1 MITARRGQGYNGER
15 GIFVKTP
22 YSQEFVEE
30 LKMTVPKQWRGWD
43 ATTKEWFIHV
53 EGEGLLAAVLASTF
67 KRSLRTLLGEDQ
79 RREAPPPPPPPP
91 RQPPPRSEVARYF
104 EILHLL
110 ESAPDEVV
118 QAARKALAAKHHPDR
133 GGSTEQMA
141 RINDAVDRIDCWRRT
156 GCVREVRRRPA

>member
-1 MITARRGQGYNGER
+1 MITARRGQGYHGER

-30 LKMTVPKQWRGWD
+30 LKSMIPKQWRGWD
-43 ATTKEWFIHV
+43 AATKEWFIHA
-53 EGEGLLAAVLASTF
+53 EGEALLAAVLATTF
-67 KRSLRTLLGEDQ
+67 KRSLRTLLGED
-79 RREAPPPPPPPP
+79 RRQEAPPPPPP
-91 RQPPPRSEVARYF
+91 RQSPQRSEVARYF

-141 RINDAVDRIDCWRRT
+141 KINDAVDRIDCWRRT

>member
-30 LKMTVPKQWRGWD
+30 LKLMVPKQWRGWD

-53 EGEGLLAAVLASTF
+53 EGEGLLAAVLASTL

-79 RREAPPPPPPPP
+79 RREAPPPPPPP
-91 RQPPPRSEVARYF
+91 RQPPPSSEVARYF

-118 QAARKALAAKHHPDR
+118 QAARKALAARHHPDR